1 MSCGGERQSTRRLLT
16 SLTSCRTLSGYPKY
30 VFKYVIVGDA
40 SVGKTH
46 LIHQYINTDAVS
58 KSSFLCNQ

>member
-16 SLTSCRTLSGYPKY
+16 SLTSCRTLSRHPKY

-40 SVGKTH
+40 NVGKTH
-46 LIHQYINTDAVS
+46 LIHQYIHTDAVS
-58 KSSFLCNQ
+58 KSNCIFNE